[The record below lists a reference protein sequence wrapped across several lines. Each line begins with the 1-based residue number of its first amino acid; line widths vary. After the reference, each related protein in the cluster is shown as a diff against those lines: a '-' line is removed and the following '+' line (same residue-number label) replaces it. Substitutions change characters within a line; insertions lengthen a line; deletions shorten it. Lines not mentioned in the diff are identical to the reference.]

1 MDENNTNKT
10 VELPSHGMR
19 RLIGSGVI
27 VGFGVCALILHI
39 LHYRQEQALHS
50 AILGALLP
58 MGLALLL
65 IGVGI
70 WIFTSRFSGRIVLRM
85 AGWSVIGAAG
95 GFLFGYPVV
104 PYQAA
109 HGVTLVDVPFLL
121 VNYLTVG
128 ALAGSVIGYYDG
140 HQQRY
145 QTQLEDIRDDL
156 RTREQ
161 ELEEENERLDAFASL
176 VSHDLRNPLNV
187 VAGRIQLAQETGD
200 TSHLADA
207 MDAVD
212 RMETIIEDLLL
223 VAQEG
228 DSVSDDALE
237 AVQLR
242 DVAEE
247 SWKTCETRSATLE
260 VEDSYDFEADRSR
273 LKHVFENL
281 YRNAV
286 EHGHDEVT
294 VRVGSLEGSGFYVE
308 DTGPGIS
315 ADKREEVFEFGY
327 STNSDGTGFGLYLVN
342 QVAVAHG
349 WRVTVTQSD
358 EGGARFE
365 FNTGFGSRE

>member
-1 MDENNTNKT
+1 
-10 VELPSHGMR
+10 MR

-27 VGFGVCALILHI
+27 VGLGFCALILHV

-58 MGLALLL
+58 MALALLL
-65 IGVGI
+65 ISVGR
-70 WIFTSRFSGRIVLRM
+70 WVFTSQFSDRIVLRM
-85 AGWSVIGAAG
+85 AGWTGIGAAG
-95 GFLFGYPVV
+95 GLLFGYPVI

-109 HGVTLVDVPFLL
+109 HGVPLVDVPFLL

-145 QTQLEDIRDDL
+145 QTQLEDIRDEL

-187 VAGRIQLAQETGD
+187 VAGRMQLAKETGD

-207 MDAVD
+207 LDAVD

-228 DSVSDDALE
+228 DAVSDDALE

-242 DVAEE
+242 DVAKE
-247 SWKTCETRSATLE
+247 SWKTCETGSATLE
-260 VEDSYDFEADRSR
+260 VEDSYGFEADRSR

-286 EHGHDEVT
+286 EHGYDEVT
-294 VRVGSLEGSGFYVE
+294 VRVGSLDGSGFYVE
-308 DTGPGIS
+308 DTGPGIPP
-315 ADKREEVFEFGY
+315 DKRDQVFEFGY
-327 STNSDGTGFGLYLVN
+327 STNSSGTGFGLYLVK
-342 QVAVAHG
+342 QIAVAHG
-349 WRVTVTQSD
+349 WQVTVTQSD
-358 EGGARFE
+358 EGGTRFE
-365 FNTGFGSRE
+365 FDTPSEQNG